1 MLTYLRRLVDERTSL
16 TEIQTRMAD
25 AAATESRELSEQE
38 RTEISRMQTRCAELD
53 QQISEHNGQLESQRA
68 YAGLLERIE
77 HNQPQVPAQRTIGQ
91 QLETTSPG
99 EAFTESEQFRAY
111 QGHGTSG
118 RVQIADYL
126 ELRAAITTANLAI
139 PHFIAAPV
147 EQTFTSVLLGMV
159 SVVRVSAGVVDWV
172 EIGPDPTA
180 AVVAEGAAKPEAT
193 VTFTPKTSS
202 LDTIAHWISITRQA
216 LDDASYIRSLLEGK
230 LRRGLLKKV
239 EADLAALIIAITTP
253 TAVNASLSTAIR
265 MAVGTV
271 EANGYSPNA
280 VLLNPADMASLDVAA
295 AGAPG
300 GTPAQRTLSYWGLTP
315 VPYAAVPAGTSYVGD
330 FREGATYFDRGV
342 SDVFLS
348 DSHQDLFI
356 KNTLVIL
363 AETRGKSAITE
374 PLAFCKTAAA

>member
-1 MLTYLRRLVDERTSL
+1 MLTYLRRLVEERTSL

-25 AAATESRELSEQE
+25 AAATDNRELSEQE
-38 RTEISRMQTRCAELD
+38 RTEVARMQTRCAELD
-53 QQISEHNGQLESQRA
+53 AQIAEHNGQLESQRS
-68 YAGLLERIE
+68 YANLLERIE
-77 HNQPQVPAQRTIGQ
+77 SNQPQVPAQRSPFG
-91 QLETTSPG
+91 QLETTDPYQ
-99 EAFTESEQFRAY
+99 AFVESDEFRSY
-111 QGHGTSG
+111 NGHGSSA
-118 RVQIADYL
+118 RFQIADYL
-126 ELRAAITTANLAI
+126 EMRAAITTANLAI

-147 EQTFTSVLLGMV
+147 EQTFQSVLMSMV
-159 SVVRVSAGVVDWV
+159 EVVRVSAGVVDWV

-180 AVVAEGAAKPEAT
+180 VITAEGAAKTEAA
-193 VTFTPKTSS
+193 VTFTPKTAA
-202 LDTIAHWISITRQA
+202 LDTIAHWLQITRQA
-216 LDDASYIRSLLEGK
+216 LDDATYIRSLLEGK

-271 EANGYSPNA
+271 EANGYNPNA

-300 GTPAQRTLSYWGLTP
+300 GTPAKRTVSYWGLTP

-330 FREGATYFDRGV
+330 FRQGATYFDRGV